1 MINPMGH
8 LIAEDIVMDTFVEQM
23 KLMIENQNKD
33 E

>member
-1 MINPMGH
+1 MGH